1 MEDDRYLQAPG
12 FPEETGQP
20 DNGFIGEITLGNQF

>member
-12 FPEETGQP
+12 FPEETGQQ
-20 DNGFIGEITLGNQF
+20 DKGFTGEITL